1 LQDSQTHNSSTPQL
15 LGTRDV
21 YGDTLALLG
30 EKYHD
35 IVVLDA
41 DLSGS
46 TKTSVFAK
54 KFASRFF
61 NMGVSEQDLMGTAAG
76 FAAGG
81 KIPFASSFAIFATG
95 KAWEQIRQSIAYPS
109 LNVKIVAT
117 HGGITVGEDG
127 GSHQTTED
135 ISLMRILPNM
145 TVIVPADGIE
155 TRKTLEAIVLHNGP
169 VYMRLSRVKFPVIFD
184 DSYTFRIGKGSIVRE
199 GRDVTVF
206 ACGYMLAPA
215 LRAREMLRENGIQA
229 QVVNISTI
237 KPIDEDLIL
246 SCAKVTR
253 AIVTAEEHSI
263 IGGLGSAVAEVISEK
278 YPVPLRRI
286 GVRDRFGT
294 SGSAEDLVQYFGLTP
309 EAIAKAALEVIHM
322 KQNISGSESL

>member
-1 LQDSQTHNSSTPQL
+1 MAEIEFKKY
-15 LGTRDV
+15 LGTREV

-54 KFASRFF
+54 KFPSRFF

-81 KIPFASSFAIFATG
+81 KIPFASTFAIFATG

-117 HGGITVGEDG
+117 HSGITVGEDG
-127 GSHQTTED
+127 ASHQTTED
-135 ISLMRILPNM
+135 ISLMRILPTM

-155 TRKTLEAIVLHNGP
+155 TRKALEAIVFHKGP

-184 DSYTFRIGKGSIVRE
+184 DAYAFMIGKGSIVRE

-215 LRAREMLRENGIQA
+215 LKAREMLRENGVQA

-246 SCAKVTR
+246 SCAKETQ

-294 SGSAEDLVQYFGLTP
+294 SGSAEELVQYFGLTP

>member
-1 LQDSQTHNSSTPQL
+1 MRRHSLAEIEFKKY

-54 KFASRFF
+54 KFPSRFF

-81 KIPFASSFAIFATG
+81 KIPFASTFAIFATG

-135 ISLMRILPNM
+135 ISLMRILPTM
-145 TVIVPADGIE
+145 TVVVPADGIE
-155 TRKTLEAIVLHNGP
+155 TRKALEAIVLHKGP
-169 VYMRLSRVKFPVIFD
+169 VYMRLSRLKFPVIFD
-184 DSYTFRIGKGSIVRE
+184 DSYAFRIGKGSIVRE

-215 LRAREMLRENGIQA
+215 LRAREMLRENGVQA

-246 SCAKVTR
+246 SCAKVTQS
-253 AIVTAEEHSI
+253 IVTAEEHSI

-278 YPVPLRRI
+278 HPVPLRRI

-294 SGSAEDLVQYFGLTP
+294 SGSAEELVQYFGLTP

-322 KQNISGSESL
+322 KQNTSGSESR